1 MTSLVRAQAQRAGQL
16 AACCG
21 DIGGNIYMYMCMLFS
36 INSVKIMN
44 ADVARLLAQVC
55 TQYGIRPQL
64 VVPSV
69 NATNVT
75 TQVSLPKPSQAST
88 QGQTSTATLAP
99 TRIAPATCANS
110 SSSTSSG
117 PQGSHV
123 TNTKCASVDLAI
135 KVINPKCKR
144 EAKTYI
150 LHSISVSN
158 ITTLKRLKVIILE
171 QLGKSV
177 VSFQLGFD
185 VGYIV
190 SGNRICFSQSD
201 DVKTELEKIVKK
213 GYALWCE
220 GLDPGAQ
227 KRRHEPDGVVLLDD
241 SDDDCPTGKPPAKRD
256 KKSAFEERKDVVQK
270 IADKLHSKHG
280 STLNM
285 VQYKLWAEALYSKQ
299 YTSWDEPPKGLP
311 WGDDKKNKF
320 KSKEGASTGTA
331 ANVMMHSFANMA
343 TSIAGVISKSS
354 HSSSTPQQS
363 SPTSP
368 EGNASVRSS
377 VGISPGRKID
387 LQEKLL
393 KQVDL
398 LHQMFERGAIT
409 VDQFE
414 LRRESIMKQLESL
427 DCD

>member
-1 MTSLVRAQAQRAGQL
+1 
-16 AACCG
+16 
-21 DIGGNIYMYMCMLFS
+21 
-36 INSVKIMN
+36 MN

-55 TQYGIRPQL
+55 NQYGIRPQL
-64 VVPSV
+64 VIPTNV
-69 NATNVT
+69 NHATNVT

-88 QGQTSTATLAP
+88 QSQTSTATPAP
-99 TRIAPATCANS
+99 TRIAPAPAPCT
-110 SSSTSSG
+110 SSSTSS
-117 PQGSHV
+117 QESRV
-123 TNTKCASVDLAI
+123 TKAKCASVDLAI

-158 ITTLKRLKVIILE
+158 ITTLKRLKEIILE

-177 VSFQLGFD
+177 VSFRLGFD

-201 DVKTELEKIVKK
+201 DVKTELEKIMKK

-220 GLDPGAQ
+220 GLDPGTQ
-227 KRRHEPDGVVLLDD
+227 KRPHEPDSVVLLDD
-241 SDDDCPTGKPPAKRD
+241 SDDDCSTGKPPAKKD
-256 KKSAFEERKDVVQK
+256 KKSAFEERKDAVQK
-270 IADKLHSKHG
+270 MADKLHCKHG
-280 STLNM
+280 SNFNM

-299 YTSWDEPPKGLP
+299 HTSWDEPPKGLP
-311 WGDDKKNKF
+311 WGDGKKNKF
-320 KSKEGASTGTA
+320 IKSKGGGAA
-331 ANVMMHSFANMA
+331 ADVMMHSFANMA
-343 TSIAGVISKSS
+343 TSIAGAISKSS
-354 HSSSTPQQS
+354 HSSRPS

-368 EGNASVRSS
+368 EGNTSAHSS

-409 VDQFE
+409 ADQFE
-414 LRRESIMKQLESL
+414 LRRESIMKQLKSL

>member
-1 MTSLVRAQAQRAGQL
+1 
-16 AACCG
+16 
-21 DIGGNIYMYMCMLFS
+21 
-36 INSVKIMN
+36 MN

-55 TQYGIRPQL
+55 NQYGICPQL
-64 VVPSV
+64 VIPNV

-88 QGQTSTATLAP
+88 QGRTSTATLAP
-99 TRIAPATCANS
+99 TRIAPAQYAS
-110 SSSTSSG
+110 QSTSS
-117 PQGSHV
+117 QGSHV
-123 TNTKCASVDLAI
+123 TKTKCASVDLTI
-135 KVINPKCKR
+135 KVINRKCKR

-158 ITTLKRLKVIILE
+158 ITTLKRLKEIILE

-177 VSFQLGFD
+177 VSFRLGFD

-201 DVKTELEKIVKK
+201 DVKTELEKITSK

-220 GLDPGAQ
+220 GLDLGTQ
-227 KRRHEPDGVVLLDD
+227 KRPHEPNGVVLLDD
-241 SDDDCPTGKPPAKRD
+241 SDDDCSIGKSPAKKD
-256 KKSAFEERKDVVQK
+256 KKSAFEERKDAVQK
-270 IADKLHSKHG
+270 MADKLHSKH
-280 STLNM
+280 SSSFNM

-299 YTSWDEPPKGLP
+299 HTSWDEPPKGLP
-311 WGDDKKNKF
+311 WGDGKKNKF
-320 KSKEGASTGTA
+320 IKSKGGAA
-331 ANVMMHSFANMA
+331 ADVMMQSFANMA
-343 TSIAGVISKSS
+343 TSIAGAISKSS
-354 HSSSTPQQS
+354 HSSSTSQLS

-368 EGNASVRSS
+368 EGNASTRSS

-409 VDQFE
+409 TDQFE